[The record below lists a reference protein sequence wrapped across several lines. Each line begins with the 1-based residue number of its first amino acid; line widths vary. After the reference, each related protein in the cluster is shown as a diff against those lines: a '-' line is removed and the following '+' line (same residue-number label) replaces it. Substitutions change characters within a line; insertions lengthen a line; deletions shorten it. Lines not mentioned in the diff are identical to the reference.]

1 MSQNKQSEE
10 EVAYESS
17 ESSLKPSLKSSKSP
31 SPLINSRSFRKN
43 RGANIQKLLEKEN
56 LEEADP
62 DEFWQ
67 KNKYF
72 GEIEEIES
80 SDEEEYEKESSIK
93 DNFDSDF
100 FSKSHESAENPD
112 FFAKD
117 PDEDDT
123 SEKRA
128 FFKKKIEKKPLEIAK
143 KAYIHEF
150 FSQEELLK
158 EAALTEILNKRSLE
172 DLVRLEEEK
181 KKRNMFS
188 RIETD
193 SPKMKL
199 IDSYKRGFHEQTLY
213 FSDEKALET
222 EMAGLRNK
230 ENVRKLEEKMEFLEK
245 KREIKK
251 RFRYRDPETKEKFNT
266 LDEAKLLIK
275 KVQKVKKSKLKA
287 MIKAH
292 KSLLEKK
299 FQALKSL
306 K

>member
-10 EVAYESS
+10 EIAYESS
-17 ESSLKPSLKSSKSP
+17 ESSLKSSIKSSKSP
-31 SPLINSRSFRKN
+31 SPLINSRSFRIN
-43 RGANIQKLLEKEN
+43 RGANIQKLLDKEN
-56 LEEADP
+56 LAEADP

-72 GEIEEIES
+72 GEIEEIEA

-93 DNFDSDF
+93 DQYDSDF
-100 FSKSHESAENPD
+100 FSKSHETEENPD

-117 PDEDDT
+117 PEEEDT

-181 KKRNMFS
+181 KKRNLFS

-199 IDSYKRGFHEQTLY
+199 IDSFKRGFHEQNLY

-230 ENVRKLEEKMEFLEK
+230 ENVMNLEEKLEFLEK
-245 KREIKK
+245 KREIKN
-251 RFRYRDPETKEKFNT
+251 RFRYRDPETKERFNT
-266 LDEAKLLIK
+266 LEEAKILIK

-292 KSLLEKK
+292 KNLLEKK
-299 FQALKSL
+299 LQAFNSL